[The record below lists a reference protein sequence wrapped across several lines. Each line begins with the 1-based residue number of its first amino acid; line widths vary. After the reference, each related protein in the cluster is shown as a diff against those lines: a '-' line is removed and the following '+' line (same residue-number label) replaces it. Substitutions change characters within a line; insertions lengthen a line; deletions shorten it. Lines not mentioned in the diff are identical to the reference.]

1 MLFFI
6 RSLTTH
12 PHLPSLLL
20 LGQAVTIKVLILLMF
35 VVRYV
40 WCLKW
45 KVLWF
50 VSFAK
55 NYYFFIVSLL
65 LIMLGTEEA
74 TDYLTKSTLDCCLAV
89 HVLISINYY
98 ICFMDWAS
106 ALCQTDYCSCH
117 KQWSCAVLFGPT
129 GAAVDSWYISG
140 TNRILLTAFQVRFS
154 IIIVYAYYR
163 DSGIDIVF
171 SFSKLCAIL
180 WWIMCHFPVKRPII
194 APTQIPVHRTRHS
207 VLLCRRY

>member
-1 MLFFI
+1 
-6 RSLTTH
+6 
-12 PHLPSLLL
+12 
-20 LGQAVTIKVLILLMF
+20 MF

-74 TDYLTKSTLDCCLAV
+74 TDCLTKSTLDCSLAV
-89 HVLISINYY
+89 HVLININYY

-106 ALCQTDYCSCH
+106 ALCQTDYRSCH

-140 TNRILLTAFQVRFS
+140 TNRISLTAFQVSSS
-154 IIIVYAYYR
+154 IIIYCLCLLQGFQNWYCVFFQQIMHYTLVNYVPFPCQEANHSHLLKFWYTEQ
-163 DSGIDIVF
+163 GIQCYFADIT
-171 SFSKLCAIL
+171 K
-180 WWIMCHFPVKRPII
+180 
-194 APTQIPVHRTRHS
+194 QG
-207 VLLCRRY
+207 